1 MAGFGGGPWGGGDR
15 RGYSQEGAPA
25 RHGSSRRPG
34 LGPSAPVVSRLSR
47 PVCAPVTAAGA
58 AKTGPRVTKRTEV
71 LWHSNPVH
79 ESLRPLGPLAIVC
92 PAPSRG
98 ALRLRPGPPSPI
110 PRARRSYFWVHG
122 VNVVTPRGGRA
133 APPPG
138 WSRRR
143 RGRACPRF
151 SSRGPEACV
160 SPSFPLSSPR
170 SALADRTFRQGPI
183 HTHQG
188 PQPDS
193 SPHRPPARPPLT
205 RPCPQQALG
214 APRALASPGA
224 WRQSR
229 LGGSRCSTPW
239 GGCLRFSGVELVK
252 PHRRESR

>member
-1 MAGFGGGPWGGGDR
+1 MAGFGGWPWAGGGDR

-34 LGPSAPVVSRLSR
+34 LGPLAPVVSHLSR

-138 WSRRR
+138 WSRL
-143 RGRACPRF
+143 

-160 SPSFPLSSPR
+160 SPSFPSSSSR

-193 SPHRPPARPPLT
+193 SPHRPPARPPPHPAVPPAGAGGPT
-205 RPCPQQALG
+205 SLG
-214 APRALASPGA
+214 LSRRLEAEPPRGLPLLDPVGWGVCDLA
-224 WRQSR
+224 
-229 LGGSRCSTPW
+229 
-239 GGCLRFSGVELVK
+239 
-252 PHRRESR
+252 ESSS

>member
-1 MAGFGGGPWGGGDR
+1 MALGGGGDR

-25 RHGSSRRPG
+25 RHGSSRCPG
-34 LGPSAPVVSRLSR
+34 LGPSAPVVSHLSR

-122 VNVVTPRGGRA
+122 VNVVTPRGGQA

-143 RGRACPRF
+143 RGRACPRL

-160 SPSFPLSSPR
+160 SPSFPSSSSR

-193 SPHRPPARPPLT
+193 SPHRPPARPPPSPGRAPSRRWGPHEPWPL
-205 RPCPQQALG
+205 QAPGGRAASG
-214 APRALASPGA
+214 APAARPRGV
-224 WRQSR
+224 
-229 LGGSRCSTPW
+229 
-239 GGCLRFSGVELVK
+239 GCLRFSGVELVK

>member
-1 MAGFGGGPWGGGDR
+1 MALGGGGDR

-143 RGRACPRF
+143 RGRACPRL

-160 SPSFPLSSPR
+160 SPSFPHHPH
-170 SALADRTFRQGPI
+170 APPWRTEHSGKAPSI
-183 HTHQG
+183 HTRDPSPTPVPTG
-188 PQPDS
+188 PRPGP
-193 SPHRPPARPPLT
+193 PHLAVPPAGAGGPTSLGLSRRLEAEPPRGLPLLDPVG
-205 RPCPQQALG
+205 RVFV
-214 APRALASPGA
+214 
-224 WRQSR
+224 
-229 LGGSRCSTPW
+229 
-239 GGCLRFSGVELVK
+239 FSGVELVK

>member
-1 MAGFGGGPWGGGDR
+1 MGLGGGGDR

-25 RHGSSRRPG
+25 RHGSSQRPG

-47 PVCAPVTAAGA
+47 PVCAPVTAAGV

-143 RGRACPRF
+143 RGRACPRL

-160 SPSFPLSSPR
+160 SPSFPHHPTL
-170 SALADRTFRQGPI
+170 
-183 HTHQG
+183 
-188 PQPDS
+188 
-193 SPHRPPARPPLT
+193 RPGGQNIPARPHPYTPGTPARLQSPQAPGQAPLT
-205 RPCPQQALG
+205 WPCPQQALG

-229 LGGSRCSTPW
+229 LGGSCCSTPW